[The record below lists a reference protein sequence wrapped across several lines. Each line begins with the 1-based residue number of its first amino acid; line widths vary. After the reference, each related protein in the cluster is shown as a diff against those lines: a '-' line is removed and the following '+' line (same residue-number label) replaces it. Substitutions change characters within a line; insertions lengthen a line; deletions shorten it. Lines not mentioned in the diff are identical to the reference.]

1 VQTVRAAST
10 GVDDELTKLRDAR
23 HRAVAEHAFTDDAAR
38 LRLRRL
44 HDISVDAFAHS
55 ARNRVLLRS
64 LVDVDDERGKQ
75 EEHDAAQRQRADI
88 AIQSALGRVRAL
100 DSSAEMSRRAPAELR
115 EACGF
120 TRVMISSARGSRWM
134 PDTLRRSDHAD
145 PDSTEFARFTQDDNE
160 IPLARLMPETEMVR
174 HRVPV
179 IVPEVGSHAYQPLM
193 AVTQSTSY
201 VAAPIVT
208 TRRVIGFF
216 HADRFGQSNNVTQ
229 GDLDSIALFAAEF
242 GVLFERA
249 ALGDRVRQQRA
260 TWTVTLLAAIEGL
273 QAQTVALRPPALP
286 IAVPDESQRPAEIGT
301 ATGVHGQALTERE
314 RQVVNLL
321 ASGATN
327 RLIAQELVLSVDT
340 VKTHVKNV
348 MKKLHAT
355 SRADAVA
362 KYLQL
367 RRRQGGLT

>member
-1 VQTVRAAST
+1 
-10 GVDDELTKLRDAR
+10 
-23 HRAVAEHAFTDDAAR
+23 
-38 LRLRRL
+38 
-44 HDISVDAFAHS
+44 
-55 ARNRVLLRS
+55 
-64 LVDVDDERGKQ
+64 
-75 EEHDAAQRQRADI
+75 
-88 AIQSALGRVRAL
+88 
-100 DSSAEMSRRAPAELR
+100 
-115 EACGF
+115 
-120 TRVMISSARGSRWM
+120 
-134 PDTLRRSDHAD
+134 
-145 PDSTEFARFTQDDNE
+145 
-160 IPLARLMPETEMVR
+160 
-174 HRVPV
+174 
-179 IVPEVGSHAYQPLM
+179 
-193 AVTQSTSY
+193 
-201 VAAPIVT
+201 
-208 TRRVIGFF
+208 VIGFF

-242 GVLFERA
+242 GVLFEHA

-260 TWTVTLLAAIEGL
+260 TWTATLLAAIEGL

-286 IAVPDESQRPAEIGT
+286 LAVPGASQRPAEIGT